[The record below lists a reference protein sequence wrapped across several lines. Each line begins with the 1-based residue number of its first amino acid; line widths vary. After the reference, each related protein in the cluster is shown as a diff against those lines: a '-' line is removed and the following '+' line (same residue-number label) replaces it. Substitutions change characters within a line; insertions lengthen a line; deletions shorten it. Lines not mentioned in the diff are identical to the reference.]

1 MINILVPMKWGKL
14 DSVLVTHLGKLGLNC
29 EGALANVQ
37 FFSGPLA
44 RRVLKV
50 SAHGRL
56 SCGPQAFE

>member
-1 MINILVPMKWGKL
+1 MKRGKL

-56 SCGPQAFE
+56 SCGPQASE